1 MSTQHRRPERRTLS
15 PDRLVELEIER
26 DFLLTS
32 LADLEAEHAAGDLDT
47 ADFEELQA
55 DYTVRTADVIR
66 QIEDRNAVVAAA
78 APERSRTRT
87 IAWAIGVLAFAL
99 GAGWLLAQ
107 AAGERGVNDEIT
119 GNVDA
124 SPRQRVFEC
133 QELDQ
138 TGSIQEANE
147 CFSEVLVADPRNV
160 EALAYRGWLLV
171 RVSGSAQQIGEE
183 AQAAEILLSAKA
195 SLDQAVEVDPSYP
208 DARAF
213 RVIVFNA
220 EGNLEAA
227 CNEQA
232 ALVALDPP
240 EIILQLISGLQLRCS

>member
-1 MSTQHRRPERRTLS
+1 MSGQKKRPDRRALS
-15 PDRLVELEIER
+15 PDRLVELETER
-26 DFLLTS
+26 DFLLAS
-32 LADLEAEHAAGDLDT
+32 LADLEAERAAGDLGT

-87 IAWAIGVLAFAL
+87 MSWVLGVLAFAL

-119 GNVDA
+119 GDIET

-138 TGSIQEANE
+138 TGMIQEANE
-147 CFSEVLVADPRNV
+147 CFADVLVADPRNV

-195 SLDQAVEVDPSYP
+195 SLDEAVEIDPTYP

-213 RVIVFNA
+213 RVIVYNA
-220 EGNLEAA
+220 EGNTEAA

-240 EIILQLISGLQLRCS
+240 DIILQLIGGLQLSCP